1 MFLRVDVSVSQPYA
15 RRMSDS
21 PFQNALRQLERANAV
36 SPISEELRLRLS
48 RPMREVHAALSVKMD
63 DGALRLFDAYRVQHN
78 NFRGPFKGGIRFHPQ
93 VDIEEVRS
101 LAFWMTLKCAVLD
114 LPLGGGKGG
123 VTVDAKSLSPGERE
137 RLSRAFARAFAD
149 VIGPK
154 KDIPAPDV
162 NTSSETMDWM
172 VDEYAKITGDTTRA
186 TFTGKSLANGGSEG
200 RAAATGQG
208 GFYAFETL
216 REKFGL
222 PISCRVAIQ
231 GFGNVGEHAALLWH
245 EAGHK
250 IIALSD
256 SKGGI
261 FSAEGLDPAAVRQ
274 HKDATGSV
282 MGFPGSSPLSTPELL
297 ALDCDV
303 LIPAALE
310 NQLTA
315 ENAGGVRARL
325 VVELANGPTTP
336 DADDALFA
344 RNIPVIPDI
353 LANAGGVTVSAF
365 EWEQNLKG
373 EHWPEA
379 DVLSRLHERMS
390 AAVLAVYERSI
401 SLSTDLRRAA
411 FAVALERLGEAMKK
425 TT

>member
-1 MFLRVDVSVSQPYA
+1 MASFFMALTAPSLRSTFWD
-15 RRMSDS
+15 MSNF

-36 SPISEELRLRLS
+36 APISEELRLRLS

-63 DGALRLFDAYRVQHN
+63 DGTLRLFEAYRVQHN
-78 NFRGPFKGGIRFHPQ
+78 NARGPFKGGIRFHPQ
-93 VDIEEVRS
+93 ADIEEVRA
-101 LAFWMTLKCAVLD
+101 LAFWMTLKCAVMD

-123 VTVDAKSLSPGERE
+123 VTVDPKKLSASERE
-137 RLSRAFARAFAD
+137 RLSRAFVRAFAD
-149 VIGPK
+149 VIGPQ

-172 VDEYAKITGDTTRA
+172 ADEYAKITGDTTRA

-216 REKFGL
+216 REAFNL
-222 PISCRVAIQ
+222 PASCRVAIQ
-231 GFGNVGEHAALLWH
+231 GFGNVGEHAAHLWH
-245 EAGHK
+245 AAGHK

-261 FSAEGLDPAAVRQ
+261 FSTDGLNPAAVRA
-274 HKDATGSV
+274 HKDAAGSV
-282 MGFPGSSPLSTPELL
+282 MNFLGTSPLSTEELL
-297 ALDCDV
+297 ALDCDL

-310 NQLTA
+310 NQIRA
-315 ENAGGVRARL
+315 DNVGRVRARAIL
-325 VVELANGPTTP
+325 ELANGPTTP

-373 EHWPEA
+373 EHWTEA
-379 DVLSRLHERMS
+379 DVLTRLREKMMS
-390 AAVLAVYERSI
+390 AASLVLDRSR

-411 FAVALERLGEAMKK
+411 FVAGLERVGG
-425 TT
+425 